1 MNNGIEKEPR
11 EDVARNQLQRYAAE
25 KRLQFLLAK
34 KFEMTDTLHTL
45 LLGESEEIS
54 NRYWKMLDV
63 IDSIIQTEIKSLI
76 QKKEG

>member
-1 MNNGIEKEPR
+1 MNEIKKEPR

-54 NRYWKMLDV
+54 NRYWEMLEV
-63 IDSIIQTEIKSLI
+63 IDSTIQTEIKYLN

>member
-1 MNNGIEKEPR
+1 MNGIKKEPR

>member
-1 MNNGIEKEPR
+1 MNGIKKEPR

-54 NRYWKMLDV
+54 NRYWKILDG
-63 IDSIIQTEIKSLI
+63 IEATIQNEIKYLN
-76 QKKEG
+76 GLW